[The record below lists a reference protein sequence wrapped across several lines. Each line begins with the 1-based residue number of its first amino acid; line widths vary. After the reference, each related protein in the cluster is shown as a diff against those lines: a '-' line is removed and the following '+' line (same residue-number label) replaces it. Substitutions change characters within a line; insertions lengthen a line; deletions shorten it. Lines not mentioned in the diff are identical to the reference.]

1 MQLTRIRQGSAIA
14 AFISALLV
22 GPAAQGAAATVPEA
36 VPAAA
41 EAARRDTDPSINGAV
56 GDVRR
61 MPSAAPPLDAAAAAR
76 RDSDPSPNGSPV
88 GSLGPDAAVAGSPD
102 LDNAWVAY
110 ERCHWQAAFDAFTVA
125 ANADVSE
132 AARMALAMARHG
144 RLLYGQVFV
153 VTEAQRI
160 AWQRLSRFAASSA
173 FDARPAQGS
182 TQ

>member
-22 GPAAQGAAATVPEA
+22 GPAAQGAVATVPEA
-36 VPAAA
+36 VRAAA
-41 EAARRDTDPSINGAV
+41 EAARRDVDPSINGAV

-61 MPSAAPPLDAAAAAR
+61 MPSAAPPQDAAAAAR
-76 RDSDPSPNGSPV
+76 RDGDPSLNGRPV
-88 GSLGPDAAVAGSPD
+88 DSLGPDAAVAGSPG
-102 LDNAWVAY
+102 LANAWLAY
-110 ERCHWQAAFDAFTVA
+110 ERCHWPAAFDAFTA
-125 ANADVSE
+125 AADAGVSE

-153 VTEAQRI
+153 VTEAQRT
-160 AWQRLSRFAASSA
+160 AWQRLGRFAVSSA
-173 FDARPAQGS
+173 VDARPAQGA